1 MNGHTEK
8 QGITAKRTEGACVL
22 KKVHNYYHHTG
33 ENRID
38 WHFSRVQSRDM
49 VDYTIVINGKTAPGG
64 KGSTPGI
71 GGYGGDF
78 EEKRN
83 GRDP

>member
-8 QGITAKRTEGACVL
+8 QVITAKRTEGACVL

-49 VDYTIVINGKTAPGG
+49 VDYTIDL
-64 KGSTPGI
+64 ST
-71 GGYGGDF
+71 
-78 EEKRN
+78 EKQR
-83 GRDP
+83 RAERAVRPA